1 MQNIDTGF
9 NFFACIMLHHF
20 DRHHQGYVLAPTS
33 PLEQCNILDYHMK
46 GIVVNHMI
54 DKIIIL
60 PLSVLNPKLSKYHD
74 YHKKSLKIND
84 QHHKAQPTHSKF
96 RTTCT
101 IEILQFSQQ
110 KQDSSGITHPDNG
123 HLNFSLKKSSS
134 IIYLLY

>member
-60 PLSVLNPKLSKYHD
+60 PLSVLTLNSVNIMIITRKVS
-74 YHKKSLKIND
+74 ND
-84 QHHKAQPTHSKF
+84 QHHKAYPTHSKF

-101 IEILQFSQQ
+101 IGILQFSQQ
-110 KQDSSGITHPDNG
+110 KQDSSGITHPDND